1 MANIYD
7 CALVY
12 TPQLWVEKFHR
23 HCTNTG
29 QLKIRSFIY
38 DSTVLF
44 SDEYDVAIISD
55 TWPALSRALV
65 EKIKARGARVIGM
78 CDAVEASREYLSS
91 IGVDGIINSSLDS
104 KIICDE
110 IIKLLDSLS
119 HEPSKKSDIGEDS
132 LELLDQSLNEE
143 EDDGFFGAYSNVTSV
158 IGTGGSGASE
168 MASVIATRL
177 VDSVLIDVDFEHPS
191 LAPRASLDIEPHI
204 IDAIETAQNNKENF
218 LDVVKR
224 TGKFSAIV
232 GLTHASL
239 ASDIRDYEMTSLL
252 DESKKHFSNV
262 ILDCGNISPYSS
274 FYYLYESLL
283 QQTNTFVIVGDCTP
297 HGVIRILETLVVV
310 AEFVNNVENDIH
322 TPQIEIIVNRAPKDK
337 QLAQQITKEIEFCAM
352 PCNITFIGDNK
363 EINELSWRGDL
374 NYSSKWL
381 SAFDEL
387 SARTVQSV
395 KDRKQRNYVNLR
407 DVDAEDESEE
417 SIKESL

>member
-1 MANIYD
+1 MG
-7 CALVY
+7 
-12 TPQLWVEKFHR
+12 P
-23 HCTNTG
+23 
-29 QLKIRSFIY
+29 RS
-38 DSTVLF
+38 
-44 SDEYDVAIISD
+44 
-55 TWPALSRALV
+55 
-65 EKIKARGARVIGM
+65 
-78 CDAVEASREYLSS
+78 
-91 IGVDGIINSSLDS
+91 
-104 KIICDE
+104 
-110 IIKLLDSLS
+110 
-119 HEPSKKSDIGEDS
+119 
-132 LELLDQSLNEE
+132 QSLNEE

-168 MASVIATRL
+168 IASVIATRL

-417 SIKESL
+417 LIKESL